1 MIHTREEA
9 IDRLRPIFRRYG
21 TKKAILFGSYAQGL
35 QTPQSDLDI
44 LVDSGLHGLAFYGL
58 LEDVCEAVD
67 MPVDLIDVYQVEKG
81 SDFER
86 EINNTGI
93 VIYEHT

>member
-1 MIHTREEA
+1 
-9 IDRLRPIFRRYG
+9 
-21 TKKAILFGSYAQGL
+21 
-35 QTPQSDLDI
+35 
-44 LVDSGLHGLAFYGL
+44 
-58 LEDVCEAVD
+58 

-86 EINNTGI
+86 EINDTGI